1 MTLSEKRVFD
11 AMHTRIE
18 IIIPGESGSR
28 RSPQELADV
37 AEAAVRKCDLLFN
50 PFGEGSDIRKLN
62 EAGAGCWVKVDPLTI
77 ILTREALKW
86 HQVSA
91 GVFDPTIGPLK
102 RLFKFE
108 NKTLIN
114 QPTKVQISETRKKVG
129 VDKLRLHIEGAR
141 LMFVEEGMA
150 LDLCGLAKGFA
161 ADLAA
166 ESLKALGVS
175 NALVNAG
182 GEIRAL
188 GINPATGP
196 WQVQLVNPLGGE
208 SRYLVEM
215 SERGLASSGSYES
228 YFEHGGKRYSHI
240 IDPRTGMPLEELVVG
255 VTVAHPGHATV
266 SEALS
271 TTLSIL
277 GPKDGEEF
285 IRRLAPTE
293 FKRGLEVIMFLA
305 GPNRELET
313 IFMTLGSDG
322 RLTVTRP

>member
-11 AMHTRIE
+11 SMHARIE
-18 IIIPGESGSR
+18 IIIPGESGSG
-28 RSPQELADV
+28 RSQRELADV
-37 AEAAVRKCDLLFN
+37 AEAAIRKCDLLFN
-50 PFGEGSDIRKLN
+50 PFGEGSDIKKLN
-62 EAGAGCWVKVDPLTI
+62 EAGAECWVEVDPLTI
-77 ILTREALKW
+77 LLTREALKW
-86 HQVSA
+86 HQLSG

-108 NKTLIN
+108 NTTLIN
-114 QPTKVQISETRKKVG
+114 QPTKVQILETRKKVG
-129 VDKLRLHIEGAR
+129 ADKLRLDHEGSR

-161 ADLAA
+161 ADMAA
-166 ESLKALGVS
+166 EGLKALGVS

-188 GINPATGP
+188 GINPGTGP
-196 WQVQLVNPLGGE
+196 WQVRLVNPLGGE
-208 SRYLVEM
+208 SQYLVEI
-215 SERGLASSGSYES
+215 SERGLASSGNYES
-228 YFEHGGKRYSHI
+228 YFEHEGKRRSHI
-240 IDPRTGMPLEELVVG
+240 IDPRTGWPLEELVVG
-255 VTVAHPGHATV
+255 VTVAHPSHATV

-285 IRRLAPTE
+285 LRRLAPTE
-293 FKRGLEVIMFLA
+293 LKSGLEVIMFLA

-313 IFMTLGSDG
+313 LFMTLGSDG
-322 RLTVTRP
+322 RLTATRP